1 MCDPGG
7 IVEDAIDVV
16 TDVIDFVVDLV
27 EDVIGWIYPMPEIPD
42 YGDMIQD
49 QIAKGV
55 LLNKISANAHIPIIY
70 GTRKVGG
77 NVVFLETS
85 GTDNEYLYMALVLGE
100 GEINNI
106 TSIEINENTVTWSGS
121 IADNTQRT
129 VGSSDSN
136 YYKADPTVDGSSA
149 ESLITIEPHFGSDS
163 QSASTLL
170 SGLSSWTSNHR
181 LRGLAYIALKF
192 KWNRDA
198 FGSIPVVHAI
208 VQGKKV
214 YNPNLDG
221 TLTGGS
227 GSHRADTS
235 STWEY
240 SDNPVYQLLD
250 YLRNERFG
258 MGIANS
264 YFDSNFADWQTAG
277 DVCDVNITPYS
288 GASQIDLIDSH
299 AGVDTSKKAIEN
311 VKELIK
317 GCRGILNFTAGTYKM
332 LVETTGS
339 ASITLTED
347 NIIGG
352 VSVQSK
358 NKNSRYNRVIVN
370 YINPNKN
377 YQSDQVQYPPI
388 DDSAEASADQH
399 SNMKTADGGA
409 LLEGRFDFS
418 TITNPYQAQEMAEI
432 ILRRS
437 RTSLDVS
444 IKADGTALDLA
455 IGDIV
460 NITHATPSFSAKPFR
475 VQGMSINT
483 DHTVNLQLSEH
494 QDSYY
499 TFGTQTAVATIP
511 DTTLPNPFSIQPPA
525 SLTLSDEMVAYNDGT
540 VITKMNIT
548 VGASPD
554 KFVKDYQVEVKLST
568 ASNYTV
574 LAIGSNTYFEML
586 NVLDNYTYN
595 VRVKAINSLGVS
607 STYVSANRL
616 IVGATES
623 PEDVTH
629 FSSEF
634 IANNQLR
641 LTWAPVSDIDLI
653 YYAIRYQSVT
663 TGATWQNSTNLVNVP
678 RKDGTSVIVPNM
690 KDTTFLIKAVDKLGN
705 ESINELLV
713 VNDVESTNVL
723 TNTTFNE
730 TPHFESGTYD
740 ETALT
745 DDTDGN
751 TIIKLDTITHFDST
765 IGNFDSPTG
774 DFELGGTDSTS
785 NPNYY
790 TANINSVGYYYF
802 YNTFDLGYKGHI
814 LFKIAITMKSDNN
827 YSQFDDG
834 DGYTLFEDHPSPFD
848 GTTQTQ
854 CTSIIQ
860 VASSDDNATWSTYHN
875 CTNSTYH
882 GRYFKF
888 RVKLASADNKS
899 TPQITAMSGSTNLE
913 QVMKSDNDVVSGT
926 SAKVITFA
934 KAFHATP
941 SLTIIGQ
948 NMATGDYFTISSK
961 SNTGYTVN
969 FLNSSGS
976 NVSRTFDWQ
985 AMGYGIK
992 TT

>member
-1 MCDPGG
+1 
-7 IVEDAIDVV
+7 
-16 TDVIDFVVDLV
+16 
-27 EDVIGWIYPMPEIPD
+27 
-42 YGDMIQD
+42 
-49 QIAKGV
+49 
-55 LLNKISANAHIPIIY
+55 
-70 GTRKVGG
+70 
-77 NVVFLETS
+77 
-85 GTDNEYLYMALVLGE
+85 
-100 GEINNI
+100 
-106 TSIEINENTVTWSGS
+106 
-121 IADNTQRT
+121 
-129 VGSSDSN
+129 
-136 YYKADPTVDGSSA
+136 
-149 ESLITIEPHFGSDS
+149 
-163 QSASTLL
+163 
-170 SGLSSWTSNHR
+170 
-181 LRGLAYIALKF
+181 
-192 KWNRDA
+192 
-198 FGSIPVVHAI
+198 
-208 VQGKKV
+208 
-214 YNPNLDG
+214 
-221 TLTGGS
+221 
-227 GSHRADTS
+227 
-235 STWEY
+235 
-240 SDNPVYQLLD
+240 
-250 YLRNERFG
+250 
-258 MGIANS
+258 
-264 YFDSNFADWQTAG
+264 
-277 DVCDVNITPYS
+277 
-288 GASQIDLIDSH
+288 
-299 AGVDTSKKAIEN
+299 
-311 VKELIK
+311 
-317 GCRGILNFTAGTYKM
+317 
-332 LVETTGS
+332 
-339 ASITLTED
+339 
-347 NIIGG
+347 
-352 VSVQSK
+352 
-358 NKNSRYNRVIVN
+358 
-370 YINPNKN
+370 
-377 YQSDQVQYPPI
+377 
-388 DDSAEASADQH
+388 
-399 SNMKTADGGA
+399 
-409 LLEGRFDFS
+409 
-418 TITNPYQAQEMAEI
+418 MAEI